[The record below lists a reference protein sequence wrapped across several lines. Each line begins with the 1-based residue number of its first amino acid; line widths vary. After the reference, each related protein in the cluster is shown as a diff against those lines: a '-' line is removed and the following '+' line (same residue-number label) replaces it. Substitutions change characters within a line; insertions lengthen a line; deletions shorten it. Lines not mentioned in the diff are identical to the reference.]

1 MRLSLTQADVH
12 LLLTDPSTEARSEA
26 ASKVS
31 VTYASNGLS
40 DQERAIAEDILRV
53 LAGDME
59 VRVRETLAENL
70 KAHSGLAH
78 DIAVKLASDVDSV
91 ALPVIR
97 FSDVL
102 SDDDLEQI
110 IQTQGTQ
117 KQTAI
122 AQRETVSER
131 ISEALVETGNEDVVE
146 TLIGNEGAAI
156 SGAAFSRVLTDFHG
170 SERINNRLVHREALP
185 VEIAERLV
193 SAVSEKLRDELASR
207 HELPESVISLLVI
220 QTREQE
226 TLGLLGDDAKI
237 VNIQTLVTQLHS
249 NGRLT
254 PSIILRA
261 VCMGDIEFFEVSLA
275 ILSRLPL
282 GAARSLI
289 YDNGSLGLPAI
300 VGRANL
306 PSGMTPLFGA
316 AIDVVSEIE
325 YDGGERDRERFRRR
339 ILERVLTV
347 MENPSTQLGE
357 ENADYLLERLCSMD
371 VPGTTA
377 SWQIPN

>member
-1 MRLSLTQADVH
+1 MRLSLTQADVQR
-12 LLLTDPSTEARSEA
+12 LMTDPSGEARREA

-31 VTYASNGLS
+31 VTYASEGLS

-59 VRVRETLAENL
+59 VRVREALAENL

-78 DIAVKLASDVDSV
+78 DLAVKLASDVESV
-91 ALPVIR
+91 ALPVIQ
-97 FSDVL
+97 FSGVL
-102 SDDDLEQI
+102 SDDDLELI
-110 IQTQGTQ
+110 IQTQGAQ
-117 KQTAI
+117 KQIAI

-146 TLIGNEGAAI
+146 TLVGNEGAAI
-156 SGAAFSRVLTDFHG
+156 SNATFSRVLTEFHG

-193 SAVSEKLRDELASR
+193 SVVSEKLRDELASR
-207 HELPESVISLLVI
+207 HELPESVISLLVV

-226 TLGLLGDDAKI
+226 TLGLLGDDAKT
-237 VNIQTLVTQLHS
+237 VDIQTLVTQLQS
-249 NGRLT
+249 NDRLT

-261 VCMGDIEFFEVSLA
+261 VCQGDIEFFEVSLA
-275 ILSRLPL
+275 IRSRLPL

-289 YDNGSLGLPAI
+289 YDKGSLGLPAI
-300 VGRANL
+300 VERASL
-306 PSGMTPLFGA
+306 PSGMIPLFLA

-325 YDGGERDRERFRRR
+325 YDGGERDRERCRRR
-339 ILERVLTV
+339 ILERILTV
-347 MENPSTQLGE
+347 MEDPSAQLGE
-357 ENADYLLERLCSMD
+357 ENADYLLERLCSLD
-371 VPGTTA
+371 VPSTTA
-377 SWQIPN
+377 SWQIRN